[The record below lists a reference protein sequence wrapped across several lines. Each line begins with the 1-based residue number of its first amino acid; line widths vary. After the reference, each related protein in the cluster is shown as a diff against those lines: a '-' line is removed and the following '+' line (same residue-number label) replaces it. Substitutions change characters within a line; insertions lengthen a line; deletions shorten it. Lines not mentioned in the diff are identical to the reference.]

1 MSAAPLPACT
11 PLVMVTAVM
20 PVADEAPPSFS
31 VGGAATGQTGPVT
44 LTLNATNPVST
55 QNLVVPQAAANFT
68 FTTLLPQGANWAAT
82 VTSSPAGQLC
92 TLTNASGNA
101 IAANV
106 TNVNLSCA
114 TVTVTV
120 NPASLPDGTFSTAYS
135 QTLTA
140 SSANGGTPPY
150 TFATSAGALPAGLT
164 LSPAG
169 VLSGTPT
176 LAGSFNFT
184 VQATSSNGF
193 SGTRAYTV
201 NIAQAS
207 QSITNFTANPANP
220 MYSAGGTFSVA
231 ANGGPSGQP
240 VVFSVAAASIGIC
253 SLSGPTTITILA
265 PGTCSL
271 RANQAGNANYS
282 AAIEAILNVNIG
294 QPVPV
299 PTLSEWALIGLA
311 FLITMAGLAN
321 IRRRQG

>member
-1 MSAAPLPACT
+1 
-11 PLVMVTAVM
+11 VTIAQGY
-20 PVADEAPPSFS
+20 S
-31 VGGAATGQTGPVT
+31 VGGAATGQSGPVT
-44 LTLNATNPVST
+44 LTLNTTGPAST
-55 QNLVVPQAAANFT
+55 QNVVVPQAAASYT
-68 FTTLLPQGANWAAT
+68 FTTPIIAGANWSAT
-82 VTSSPAGQLC
+82 VTSAPIGQLC
-92 TLTNASGNA
+92 TLANASGNA
-101 IAANV
+101 INANV

-150 TFATSAGALPAGLT
+150 TFATAAGALPAGLT
-164 LSPAG
+164 LSAAG

-176 LAGSFNFT
+176 LAGAFNFT

-207 QSITNFTANPANP
+207 QSITNFTATPANP
-220 MYSAGGTFSVA
+220 IYSASGTFSVA

-240 VVFSVAAASIGIC
+240 VIFSVAAASIGIC

-282 AAIEAILNVNIG
+282 AAIEAVLNVIIG
-294 QPVPV
+294 EAGAAI
-299 PTLSEWALIGLA
+299 PTLNEWAMLA
-311 FLITMAGLAN
+311 LVALITMAGLAN
-321 IRRRQG
+321 LRRRQS